1 MDRLDRIT
9 DLTGETYDVLVETDG
24 QFDSQTHESALVL
37 AAKAALPSRRVSP
50 DQGRN
55 AWTR

>member
-9 DLTGETYDVLVETDG
+9 DLTGQTYDVLVETDG

-37 AAKAALPSRRVSP
+37 AA
-50 DQGRN
+50 
-55 AWTR
+55 